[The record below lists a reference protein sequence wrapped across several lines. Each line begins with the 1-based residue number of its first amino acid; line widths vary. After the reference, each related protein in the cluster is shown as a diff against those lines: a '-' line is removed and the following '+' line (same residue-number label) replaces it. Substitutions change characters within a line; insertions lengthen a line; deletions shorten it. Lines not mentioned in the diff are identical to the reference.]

1 MFLVTT
7 APAAPCGKS
16 TDPRILRTRQLL
28 QGALEKLMETRG
40 FDDLAVQDITDAAT
54 VNRATFYAHY
64 PDKFAL
70 LECLVGSRFGEL
82 LDRRGI
88 AFDGTCPSA
97 LKAIVLGVCDFL
109 AGIGCPSRSGPR
121 KIEPQME
128 IAIINVVRGM
138 ILRGFQAHPP
148 GHAIPAE
155 LLASTVSWAIYG
167 GAREWSQAPGTS
179 SADEAAETVMSLAAS
194 MLRPANSLD
203 RQPRID
209 RPGQD
214 DVLAGS
220 GPASGL
226 SISAP
231 RSR

>member
-1 MFLVTT
+1 VTT
-7 APAAPCGKS
+7 GPGDPCAKS

-28 QGALEKLMETRG
+28 QAALQQLMETRG
-40 FDDLAVQDITDAAT
+40 FQDLSVQDITDAAT

-70 LECLVGSRFGEL
+70 LECLVAGRFSEL

-109 AGIGCPSRSGPR
+109 AGTGCPSRSGPR

-138 ILRGFQAHPP
+138 ILRGLQAHPP
-148 GHAIPAE
+148 GNAIQAE

-167 GAREWSQAPGTS
+167 GAREWSQTLGAGP
-179 SADEAAETVMSLAAS
+179 ADQAAETVMSLAAS
-194 MLRPANSLD
+194 MLGAANCASASQGHPSL
-203 RQPRID
+203 QPGVEPEGHSTINRMIN
-209 RPGQD
+209 
-214 DVLAGS
+214 
-220 GPASGL
+220 
-226 SISAP
+226 
-231 RSR
+231 